1 MLDDYY
7 PLFEWFEAT
16 TIGTVVRESIWLFP
30 VIECVHLLGL
40 ALMGGALILIDLRL
54 LGLGLRSQ
62 ATPALARQA
71 FPWFA
76 AGWAAM
82 IATGIPMFLSEAIKC
97 FYSPPFW
104 YKMVFLVA
112 ATLYTLT
119 WRRGVT
125 LAGDGAHGAVVR
137 GLTAVASQGLWFAV
151 GFSGRWI
158 AFY

>member
-16 TIGTVVRESIWLFP
+16 SLGTVVRESIWLFP

-40 ALMGGALILIDLRL
+40 ALMGGALILVDLRL
-54 LGLGLRSQ
+54 LGWGLKSQ
-62 ATPALARQA
+62 ATADVARQA
-71 FPWFA
+71 RPWLVL
-76 AGWAAM
+76 GWTTM
-82 IATGIPMFLSEAIKC
+82 ILTGIPMFLSEAIKC

-104 YKMVFLVA
+104 WKMVFLVL
-112 ATLYTLT
+112 ATIYTFT
-119 WRRGVT
+119 WRRRV
-125 LAGDGAHGAVVR
+125 AGAAERTGALRV
-137 GLTAVASQGLWFAV
+137 LTAVFSQGLWFAV